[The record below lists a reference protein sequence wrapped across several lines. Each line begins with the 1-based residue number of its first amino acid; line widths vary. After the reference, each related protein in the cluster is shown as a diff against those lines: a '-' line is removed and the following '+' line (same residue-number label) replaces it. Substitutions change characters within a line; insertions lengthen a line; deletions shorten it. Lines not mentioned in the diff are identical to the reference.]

1 MQAPSRVMLLGSSSG
16 GTVTGVTSGTSQAI
30 NRLGAE
36 EISLYVRG
44 SGTISGG
51 TLLIEEADYGDDE
64 PPYSGTWSQ
73 LVSVACSDVTGGAQK
88 GVHLSLGAYGYLR
101 ARISSAVTGGG
112 TIAVVLLSDG
122 DN

>member
-1 MQAPSRVMLLGSSSG
+1 M
-16 GTVTGVTSGTSQAI
+16 
-30 NRLGAE
+30 
-36 EISLYVRG
+36 RG

-112 TIAVVLLSDG
+112 TIAEVPDRAAPP
-122 DN
+122 

>member
-16 GTVTGVTSGTSQAI
+16 GTVTGVTSGTSAAI

-36 EISLYVRG
+36 ELSLYVRG
-44 SGTISGG
+44 AGTISGG

-64 PPYSGTWSQ
+64 APYAGTWSQ
-73 LVSVACSDVTGGAQK
+73 VASIACSDVTGGAQK

-112 TIAVVLLSDG
+112 TIAVVMLSDG